1 MRKRPAKSN
10 ERARVSKDE
19 DGPHGSPHASRR
31 IAAHSGCGSA
41 CARRAAM
48 LLSMRATCAARFGR
62 TKPVAEAPTCGCGN
76 RAPAPIHCFGVVLYN
91 ENRNPNV
98 SSRQRVATAWGCRRV
113 RSPPPT
119 CRCRRRDG
127 LSTRRACWPWLRSQ
141 ARRSAA
147 SPPASPRFR
156 ESPCSRAR

>member
-48 LLSMRATCAARFGR
+48 LLSMRATVRGAFWPNEASGR
-62 TKPVAEAPTCGCGN
+62 STNLRLWESGAGPDPL
-76 RAPAPIHCFGVVLYN
+76 F
-91 ENRNPNV
+91 
-98 SSRQRVATAWGCRRV
+98 WGC
-113 RSPPPT
+113 S
-119 CRCRRRDG
+119 
-127 LSTRRACWPWLRSQ
+127 LQ
-141 ARRSAA
+141 
-147 SPPASPRFR
+147 
-156 ESPCSRAR
+156 